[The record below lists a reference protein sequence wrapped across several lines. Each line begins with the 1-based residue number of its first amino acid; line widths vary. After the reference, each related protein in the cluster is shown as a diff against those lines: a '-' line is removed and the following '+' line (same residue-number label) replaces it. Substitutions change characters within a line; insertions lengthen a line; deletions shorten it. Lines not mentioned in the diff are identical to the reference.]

1 MRLKHKLLAIFL
13 AIAMLPSLLIGFIS
27 TYIASDSLKQQAFA
41 QLVAVR
47 ELKKSQI
54 ISYFEER
61 KGDLEILTET
71 VAKIVDFSSSDN
83 MVISAHDLHDYFES
97 FINSY
102 GYYDL
107 FLIDHRGEIFYT
119 VAKEADYQTNLAK
132 GLYSDS
138 GLGKL
143 YQQATSNSAYTV
155 VDFSRYAPSNNEPAS
170 FIALPLNINGTFIVV
185 ALQLSIEKVNTIMQ
199 QRDGMGESGESYLVG
214 SDNLMRSDS
223 FLDPKNHSVRASFEG
238 NVQQNGVITEAV
250 KQGLNG
256 HTNQAI
262 ISDYNDN
269 PVLSAYTPLL
279 ISGMRWVLLSEID
292 VAEAFS
298 PIYEMYWS
306 ISIVVFVCVL
316 ATLAVAII
324 TSHSILK
331 PLGGEP
337 KDMQQ
342 ISETIAQGDL
352 TVAFDDGH
360 EHYSV
365 YGAMKRMSDGLLSMI
380 GDIID
385 TSNDLASAAEQTSA
399 SSLQSSTSLQQQQLS
414 IELVATAIQEMS
426 ASINDVANN
435 ATEVADSTSAAK
447 QQSINANNKLNKT
460 INDLGLLEQEID
472 QAKTVIQAL
481 ESDSHTI
488 GGVLVAIR
496 GIAEQTNLLALNAA
510 IEAARAGEQGRG
522 FAVVADE
529 VRNLA
534 QQAQDSTKD
543 IEQMIAKLQQASI
556 DAVNVMSSSGKL
568 AESTISYA
576 KKTAI
581 AIKGVNK
588 EIDNISQMTELIATA
603 VEEQSCVSA
612 DISQNITQISDAAGE
627 NSASAV
633 QVSTASLQISEV
645 ADALNKLSLNFKI
658 S

>member
-13 AIAMLPSLLIGFIS
+13 AVALLPTLLIGFIS
-27 TYIASDSLKQQAFA
+27 SYIASDSLEQQAFS

-47 ELKKSQI
+47 EIKKSQI
-54 ISYFEER
+54 LSYFAER

-71 VAKIVDFSSSDN
+71 VAKVVDFSSSDN
-83 MVISAHDLHDYFES
+83 MTISAHELHDYFEK
-97 FINSY
+97 FTKSY
-102 GYYDL
+102 DYYDL
-107 FLIDHRGEIFYT
+107 FLIDNRGEIFYT
-119 VAKEADYQTNLAK
+119 VTKEADYQTNLSH
-132 GLYSDS
+132 GIYSDS
-138 GLGKL
+138 GLGEL
-143 YQQATSNSAYTV
+143 YRKVTSNKTFSI

-170 FIALPLNINGTFIVV
+170 FIALPLTINDTSIVV
-185 ALQLSIEKVNTIMQ
+185 ALQLSIEKLNAIMQ

-214 SDNLMRSDS
+214 ADHLMRSDS
-223 FLDPKNHSVRASFEG
+223 FLDPKGHSVKASFAG
-238 NVQQNGVITEAV
+238 NAQQNGVLTEAV

-256 HTNQAI
+256 RTDQAI
-262 ISDYNDN
+262 IIDYNGN
-269 PVLSAYTPLL
+269 PVLSAYTPLS
-279 ISGMRWVLLSEID
+279 ISGMNWVLLSEID
-292 VAEAFS
+292 VAEAFN

-306 ISIVVFVCVL
+306 ISILMLLCILAIFVI
-316 ATLAVAII
+316 AMI
-324 TSHSILK
+324 TSRSILK

-352 TVAFDDGH
+352 TVVFNDGH

-385 TSNDLASAAEQTSA
+385 TSNNLASAAEQTSA
-399 SSLQSSTSLQQQQLS
+399 SSMLSSTSLQQQQLS

-426 ASINDVANN
+426 VSINDVANN
-435 ATEVADSTSAAK
+435 ATDVADSTKSAK
-447 QQSINANNKLNKT
+447 QQSVEANDKLNDT
-460 INDLGLLEQEID
+460 IEDLTSLGEEID
-472 QAKTVIQAL
+472 HAKSVIQTL
-481 ESDSHTI
+481 ENDSHAI
-488 GGVLVAIR
+488 GGVLEAIR

-510 IEAARAGEQGRG
+510 IEAARAGDQGRG

-534 QQAQDSTKD
+534 QQTQDSTKN
-543 IEQMIAKLQQASI
+543 IEQMIDSLQQASK
-556 DAVNVMSSSGKL
+556 DAVNVMASSSKI
-568 AESTISYA
+568 AESTIGDA

-581 AIKGVNK
+581 AIKSVNQ
-588 EIDNISQMTELIATA
+588 EIECISQMTELIATA
-603 VEEQSCVSA
+603 VEEQSCVSD

-645 ADALNKLSLNFKI
+645 ADTLNKLSLNFRV

>member
-13 AIAMLPSLLIGFIS
+13 AVALLPTLLIGFIS
-27 TYIASDSLKQQAFA
+27 SYIASDSLEQQAFS

-47 ELKKSQI
+47 EIKKSQI
-54 ISYFEER
+54 LSYFAER

-71 VAKIVDFSSSDN
+71 VAKVVDFSSSDN
-83 MVISAHDLHDYFES
+83 MTISAHELHDYFEK
-97 FINSY
+97 FTKSY
-102 GYYDL
+102 DYYDL
-107 FLIDHRGEIFYT
+107 FLIDNRGEIFYT
-119 VAKEADYQTNLAK
+119 VTKEADYQTNLSH
-132 GLYSDS
+132 GIYRDS
-138 GLGKL
+138 GQGEL
-143 YQQATSNSAYTV
+143 YRKVTGNNAFSI

-170 FIALPLNINGTFIVV
+170 FIALPLTINDTSIVV
-185 ALQLSIEKVNTIMQ
+185 ALQLSIEKLNAIMQ

-214 SDNLMRSDS
+214 ADHLMRSDS
-223 FLDPKNHSVRASFEG
+223 FLDPKGHSVKASFAG
-238 NVQQNGVITEAV
+238 NAQQNGVLTEAV

-256 HTNQAI
+256 RTDQAI
-262 ISDYNDN
+262 IIDYNGN
-269 PVLSAYTPLL
+269 PVLSAYTPLS
-279 ISGMRWVLLSEID
+279 ISGMNWVLLSEID
-292 VAEAFS
+292 VAEAFN

-306 ISIVVFVCVL
+306 ISILMLLCILAIFVI
-316 ATLAVAII
+316 AMI
-324 TSHSILK
+324 TSRSILK

-352 TVAFDDGH
+352 TVVFNDGH

-385 TSNDLASAAEQTSA
+385 TSNNLASAAEQTSA
-399 SSLQSSTSLQQQQLS
+399 SSMLSSTSLQQQQLS

-426 ASINDVANN
+426 VSINDVANN
-435 ATEVADSTSAAK
+435 ATDVADSTKSAK
-447 QQSINANNKLNKT
+447 QQSVEANDKLNDT
-460 INDLGLLEQEID
+460 IEDLTSLGEEID
-472 QAKTVIQAL
+472 HAKSVIQTL
-481 ESDSHTI
+481 ENDSHAI
-488 GGVLVAIR
+488 GGVLEAIR

-510 IEAARAGEQGRG
+510 IEAARAGDQGRG

-534 QQAQDSTKD
+534 QQTQDSTKN
-543 IEQMIAKLQQASI
+543 IEQMIDSLQQASK
-556 DAVNVMSSSGKL
+556 DAVNVMASSSKI
-568 AESTISYA
+568 AESTIGDA

-581 AIKGVNK
+581 AIKSVNQ
-588 EIDNISQMTELIATA
+588 EIECISQMTELIATA
-603 VEEQSCVSA
+603 VEEQSCVSD

-645 ADALNKLSLNFKI
+645 ADTLNKLSLNFRV

>member
-1 MRLKHKLLAIFL
+1 MKLKHKLLAIFL
-13 AIAMLPSLLIGFIS
+13 AVALLPSLLIGFIS
-27 TYIASDSLKQQAFA
+27 SYIASDSLQQQAFS

-47 ELKKSQI
+47 EIKKSQI

-61 KGDLEILTET
+61 EGDLEIITET
-71 VAKIVDFSSSDN
+71 IARIVDFSNPNSMS
-83 MVISAHDLHDYFES
+83 ISAHNLHEYFDK
-97 FINSY
+97 FIKSY

-107 FLIDHRGEIFYT
+107 FLIDHLGEVFYT
-119 VAKEADYQTNLAK
+119 VAKEADYQTNLTN
-132 GLYSDS
+132 GIYRNS

-143 YQQATSNSAYTV
+143 YQQTTDNSAFTI

-185 ALQLSIEKVNTIMQ
+185 ALQLSIEKVNAIMQ

-223 FLDPKNHSVRASFEG
+223 FLDPKKHSVKASFAG
-238 NVQQNGVITEAV
+238 NAQQNGVLTEAV

-262 ISDYNDN
+262 ISDYNGN
-269 PVLSAYTPLL
+269 PVLSAFTPLS
-279 ISGMRWVLLSEID
+279 ISGLRWVLLSEID

-298 PIYEMYWS
+298 PMYEMYWS
-306 ISIVVFVCVL
+306 IGVVVGSCIL
-316 ATLAVAII
+316 VALIIAMI

-337 KDMQQ
+337 KDMQE

-426 ASINDVANN
+426 TSINDVAYN
-435 ATEVADSTSAAK
+435 AAEVADSTKSAK
-447 QQSINANNKLNKT
+447 QQSINANNKLNNT

-472 QAKTVIQAL
+472 QAKIVIEAL

-510 IEAARAGEQGRG
+510 IEAARAGDQGRG

-534 QQAQDSTKD
+534 QQTQDSTKD
-543 IEQMIAKLQQASI
+543 IEQMIGKLQQASV
-556 DAVNVMSSSGKL
+556 DTVNVMSSSGKL
-568 AESTISYA
+568 AESTINYA
-576 KKTAI
+576 KKTAT
-581 AIKGVNK
+581 AIEGVNK
-588 EIDNISQMTELIATA
+588 EIDSISQMTELIATA

-645 ADALNKLSLNFKI
+645 ADTLNKLSLNFKV